1 MLKLLTKTRFL
12 IQLTTTLTKS
22 KSQVVYIAGKVTGLP
37 VAEFQAK
44 FQAAK
49 DKLQAQGFSVLNPCD
64 FIAPD
69 EDWQI
74 AMRKAITLLNMAD
87 HIYMLPDWQD
97 SQGAI
102 IEHSMAAKFGLNTM
116 YE

>member
-37 VAEFQAK
+37 VNEFQAK
-44 FQAAK
+44 FAAAK
-49 DKLQAQGFSVLNPCD
+49 EKLQAQGFSVLNPCD

-69 EDWQI
+69 EDWKT
-74 AMRKAITLLNMAD
+74 AMRKATTLLNMAD
-87 HIYMLPDWQD
+87 HIYMLPDWRD
-97 SQGAI
+97 SAGAI
-102 IEHSMAAKFGLNTM
+102 LEHRLAVKFGLNTM